1 MRSFASLRTQLYLW
15 HDLSFEPP
23 LKGVRVVE
31 LTHTIL
37 GPSCGMILA
46 DLGAEVIKVEPVDGD
61 RTRRLRGF
69 GGGFFGYFNRNKKSL
84 ALDADSPEGREVLVK
99 LLQSADVMIEN
110 FAPGSMAKRG
120 LGPEHLEKIN
130 PRLVYCAL
138 KGFLPGPYEKRP
150 ALDEVVQMM
159 GGLAYM
165 TGPSGPAAARRHLG
179 GRHHGRHVRR
189 LRHGAGAEAARAHG
203 QGRAGRK
210 RAVRI
215 GGVPDGP
222 ASGHH
227 RDERRAAA
235 ADARAGELVGDLR
248 DLHDRRRPA
257 DLHRH
262 HLGRPVEALLRVL
275 QAGQALAADPKLAT
289 NNQRIEARPW
299 LVPKVAEVFKRY
311 TKDELEQMCLDA
323 DISFAPVA
331 RPQDLFDHPHL
342 LANGSLAATTLP
354 GGVKTRLPLLPFQM
368 MGWRPPL
375 VSDPPRDRPAQRRGA
390 GGDRLRRGRHRA
402 AEVGGHARAPIGPRH
417 RRHKSRVLQYG
428 EDTGSR

>member
-1 MRSFASLRTQLYLW
+1 MNSSV
-15 HDLSFEPP
+15 EPP
-23 LKGVRVVE
+23 LKGIRVVE

-84 ALDADSPEGREVLVK
+84 ALDADGPEGRKVLVK

-120 LGPEHLEKIN
+120 LGPGHLEKIN

-165 TGPSGPAAARRHLG
+165 TGPT
-179 GRHHGRHVRR
+179 GRP
-189 LRHGAGAEAARAHG
+189 L
-203 QGRAGRK
+203 RAGTSVVDIMGGMFGAFGTVLALKQRDRTGKGGLVESALFESVVFLMGQHLAITAMNGAPPPPMPERVSSWAIYEIFNTSDGQQVFIGITSDGQWK
-210 RAVRI
+210 RFC
-215 GGVPDGP
+215 
-222 ASGHH
+222 
-227 RDERRAAA
+227 EFFKQ
-235 ADARAGELVGDLR
+235 
-248 DLHDRRRPA
+248 
-257 DLHRH
+257 
-262 HLGRPVEALLRVL
+262 EAL
-275 QAGQALAADPKLAT
+275 AKDPKLAS

-299 LVPKVAEVFKRY
+299 LVPKVAEVFKTY
-311 TKDELEQMCLDA
+311 TKQALEQMCLDA

-342 LANGSLAATTLP
+342 LANGSLAPTTLP

-375 VSDPPRDRPAQRRGA
+375 VSDPPEIGQHNDQVLA
-390 GGDRLRRGRHRA
+390 GIGYDKAGIA
-402 AEVGGHARAPIGPRH
+402 ALQAAGVLGP
-417 RRHKSRVLQYG
+417 K
-428 EDTGSR
+428 

>member
-1 MRSFASLRTQLYLW
+1 MTS
-15 HDLSFEPP
+15 SFEPP

-84 ALDADSPEGREVLVK
+84 ALDADSTEGRKVLVK

-165 TGPSGPAAARRHLG
+165 TGPTGRPLRAGTSVVDIVGGMFGAFGTVLALKTRDRTGKGGLVESALFESVVFLMGQHLAITAINGTPPPPMPERVSSWARVSAVNRPCTARAMSAGVLADRALRLTIALVMRNRLFTRCRISRMRRDSPSCASFRSVMSRAIFDAPMILPLMSLIG
-179 GRHHGRHVRR
+179 DMVTETWISSPSLRWRTVSKGATRSPRRR
-189 LRHGAGAEAARAHG
+189 LA
-203 QGRAGRK
+203 
-210 RAVRI
+210 
-215 GGVPDGP
+215 
-222 ASGHH
+222 
-227 RDERRAAA
+227 
-235 ADARAGELVGDLR
+235 
-248 DLHDRRRPA
+248 
-257 DLHRH
+257 
-262 HLGRPVEALLRVL
+262 
-275 QAGQALAADPKLAT
+275 
-289 NNQRIEARPW
+289 
-299 LVPKVAEVFKRY
+299 
-311 TKDELEQMCLDA
+311 
-323 DISFAPVA
+323 
-331 RPQDLFDHPHL
+331 
-342 LANGSLAATTLP
+342 
-354 GGVKTRLPLLPFQM
+354 M
-368 MGWRPPL
+368 MR
-375 VSDPPRDRPAQRRGA
+375 S
-390 GGDRLRRGRHRA
+390 
-402 AEVGGHARAPIGPRH
+402 
-417 RRHKSRVLQYG
+417 S
-428 EDTGSR
+428 SS